1 MAFFMKNRIEMKIL
15 IISYSYHP
23 SLTPRAFRWAAIAE
37 HWAKEGH
44 RVDVVCETVPL
55 RAASEIING
64 VHVRRVGNNFLGR
77 LKSKAGAQMKTGR
90 ASAFGKLKGALTA
103 LVKKVGRYAWRTLYW
118 PDYACFWYW
127 SASSEANALQ
137 AANDYDVVY
146 SSSIPFTGHLVAL
159 GMKNK
164 YPGLEWIAD
173 IGDPFCFSDGVTVNN
188 FALYE
193 NLNIRYEKKVFSLA
207 NAISVTTSATKERY
221 GEIFPFAASKI
232 SVIPPLLSVDP
243 SIETGIPRLFQKDGK
258 IRLVFL
264 GTLYKTIRDPGN
276 LLRLYAKLLESDFAE
291 RLELHFYGDTC
302 SCQDCFEPYHDLI
315 GKKIFLHGLVNRET
329 AAAAMKDADI
339 LVNIGNDTAY
349 QLPSKVVEYLATMK
363 PILNFAQT
371 AQDSSAAFFRNYD
384 GIMCI
389 AAEEAISEPAHFQ
402 AAADFIRYPQKIDV
416 NLRNLQIDSFRI
428 DQISKAYV
436 RLYGEHRGE

>member
-1 MAFFMKNRIEMKIL
+1 MKIL
-15 IISYSYHP
+15 ILSYSYPP

-44 RVDVVCETVPL
+44 HVDVICETAPS
-55 RAASEIING
+55 RTASEIING
-64 VHVRRVGNNFLGR
+64 VHVHRVGNDFLGR
-77 LKSKAGAQMKTGR
+77 LRSEAGAKTKVGR
-90 ASAFGKLKGALTA
+90 VSAFGKLKGALTA
-103 LVKKVGRYAWRTLYW
+103 LVKTVGRYAWRKLYW

-127 SASSEANALQ
+127 PAARKAKALQ
-137 AANDYDVVY
+137 AANDYDVMY

-159 GMKNK
+159 KIKNK
-164 YPGLEWIAD
+164 YRNLKWIAD

-188 FALYE
+188 FAIYE
-193 NLNIRYEKKVFSLA
+193 NLNIRWERKVFSLA
-207 NAISVTTSATKERY
+207 NAISVTTSATQERY
-221 GEIFPFAASKI
+221 GEIFTFARSKI

-243 SIETGIPRLFQKDGK
+243 ATETGVPSVFPEDGK

-276 LLRLYAKLLESDFAE
+276 LLKLFSKLLESDFAE
-291 RLELHFYGDTC
+291 RLELHFYGDMG
-302 SCQDCFEPYHDLI
+302 SCQDCFEPYNDLV
-315 GKKIFLHGLVNRET
+315 GEKIFLHGLVNRKI

-371 AQDSSAAFFRNYD
+371 AQDSSAAFFRHYE
-384 GIMCI
+384 GIMCS

-416 NLRNLQIDSFRI
+416 NLRKIQLDNFRI
-428 DQISKAYV
+428 DQISKAYS